1 MVAGM
6 VTGSYMIEDLR
17 ISVPHQVAVYVP
29 AEQAYKSKDFWR
41 GISQRRLFLLTGG
54 SGLAVEPDAKTP
66 LADETLTEA
75 ALDNKKL
82 RRDLERS
89 RQQNVGLQ
97 GAIQSMQGQLGA
109 ILQVLG
115 KFENGEIPLAV
126 APQIAAVQAAQAEAN
141 KAVGGEVPSFIPD
154 DLKPDNA
161 RSNISVDAEVVEGS
175 SVMDAA
181 KLLRKARGGKKA
193 AGG

>member
-1 MVAGM
+1 V
-6 VTGSYMIEDLR
+6 IED
-17 ISVPHQVAVYVP
+17 IKVSVPHQVAVYIP
-29 AEQAYKSKDFWR
+29 AEQAYKSKDLWR
-41 GISQRRLFLLTGG
+41 GLSQRRLFRLTGG
-54 SGLAVEPDAKTP
+54 SGLVIEPNTKP
-66 LADETLTEA
+66 PSVDETLTEA
-75 ALDNKKL
+75 TIDNKKL

-115 KFENGEIPLAV
+115 KFENGGIPLAV

-154 DLKPDNA
+154 DIRPDDA
-161 RSNISVDAEVVEGS
+161 KSSISVKAQVIEGS

-181 KLLRKARGGKKA
+181 KLLRKARGGKKVA
-193 AGG
+193 SG